1 VHYFVSI
8 NSFIAYSPQII
19 QHPTD
24 QTAEVYTSASFEC
37 KAKRYGN
44 VEIHWQRDGTLRLP
58 ASTSVTTNM
67 SYELITSTLKIDKII
82 SFYKGGYYCLV
93 KNEIG
98 VAKSSFAY
106 LNVSGK

>member
-1 VHYFVSI
+1 MLALFVA
-8 NSFIAYSPQII
+8 NPPHII

-58 ASTSVTTNM
+58 ASATVTTNR
-67 SYELITSTLKIDKII
+67 SYELVTSVLKINDTI
-82 SFYKGGYYCLV
+82 SFYKGGYYCTV

-98 VAKSSFAY
+98 EVNSSLGH
-106 LNVSGK
+106 LNVKGM